1 MLEDACL
8 HLPPN
13 PALLDPER
21 LLPLVKP
28 LGALTFEL
36 TYNYEGFQT
45 AGLGAQGR
53 FRCSLLV
60 RRDRGQHSLADHQR
74 REGGFE
80 GPEDIEGLKLHMEV
94 HGGELSVRSVN
105 DEMSR
110 VTSSSISQHK
120 QTKESEMPRD
130 FIDFYLNKFD
140 ETTGIYFSSSPAFC
154 STSTSATL
162 TSTSSPSL
170 ASCISAQ
177 SKKSSSQQEIEV
189 GFPTCHWKF
198 Q

>member
-1 MLEDACL
+1 MSSTRKSTYSVDDPAWCGPVMI
-8 HLPPN
+8 LPW
-13 PALLDPER
+13 LR
-21 LLPLVKP
+21 HVLPFSRV
-28 LGALTFEL
+28 
-36 TYNYEGFQT
+36 FQS
-45 AGLGAQGR
+45 A
-53 FRCSLLV
+53 
-60 RRDRGQHSLADHQR
+60 
-74 REGGFE
+74 
-80 GPEDIEGLKLHMEV
+80 
-94 HGGELSVRSVN
+94 RSSPQQ
-105 DEMSR
+105 MRR